1 MLKGFLAVATVV
13 AAFSQS
19 SAARA
24 TLFDFSFNG
33 PGVSGSVELAYGVTT
48 DSRYPS
54 ALVVTGISGAFSDSN
69 IGILNAPIGML
80 EPVNFAVPEAA
91 NHLAPDSFSRFSVA
105 TGLPD
110 FTNGFLT
117 YDNLFWPGG
126 SLPTATD
133 YQAHGGF
140 LDIYGL
146 LFDVGGGTA
155 VNFWS
160 NGDLGSGADYG
171 VAVATAANSLDYV
184 SVGVTVPEPASLAL
198 LGAGIAILGAI
209 RRRAA

>member
-1 MLKGFLAVATVV
+1 MLKSFLAAVAV
-13 AAFSQS
+13 AAAVSQS
-19 SAARA
+19 FAARA
-24 TLFDFSFNG
+24 APFDFSFYG
-33 PGVSGSVELAYGVTT
+33 PGVNGSIELTYGATT

-54 ALVVTGISGAFSDSN
+54 AFVVTGIRGTFSDSN

-80 EPVNFAVPEAA
+80 EPVNFATPEPT
-91 NHLAPDSFSRFSVA
+91 NLLAPHSFSRFTVA
-105 TGLPD
+105 TGLPG

-126 SLPTATD
+126 SLPSATD

-146 LFDVGGGTA
+146 LFDIGDGMV

-160 NGDLGSGADYG
+160 NGDLGSGVDYG
-171 VAVATAANSLDYV
+171 VAVATEANSLDYV
-184 SVGVTVPEPASLAL
+184 SGGVTVPEPASLAL
-198 LGAGIAILGAI
+198 LGVGIAILGAI